1 MSKLSTWT
9 HCTKFYEND
18 PAELIHLFE
27 MHFQACGFQE
37 GENIAILSWTV
48 AAEAQGENIHESW
61 SWLQDLDIK
70 CFLQILCWWRLSNCS
85 HSVLFAAAYAHL
97 PRPRAHLQ
105 HKGLIICGS
114 GKCWLLFYCHCSTH
128 DQNQSTLSLTP
139 SSEFSCKMMY
149 QMIIMR
155 QIFTLQLMGLEKPSC
170 TCSDYEGEY

>member
-27 MHFQACGFQE
+27 MYFQACGFEE

-48 AAEAQGENIHESW
+48 AAAAAQRENIHESW
-61 SWLQDLDIK
+61 PWLQDLGMN
-70 CFLQILCWWRLSNCS
+70 CFLQILCWWRLSNYS
-85 HSVLFAAAYAHL
+85 RSVLFAAAYEHV

-105 HKGLIICGS
+105 HKGKMLAA
-114 GKCWLLFYCHCSTH
+114 
-128 DQNQSTLSLTP
+128 LSLPLHHTWYSLKWTNP
-139 SSEFSCKMMY
+139 ESHTQFRILMSKMMY

-155 QIFTLQLMGLEKPSC
+155 QIIIL
-170 TCSDYEGEY
+170 

>member
-27 MHFQACGFQE
+27 MYFQACGFQK

-48 AAEAQGENIHESW
+48 VAAAQGENIHDSW
-61 SWLQDLDIK
+61 SWLQDLGMK

-85 HSVLFAAAYAHL
+85 RSVLFAATYEHL
-97 PRPRAHLQ
+97 PHPRAHLQ
-105 HKGLIICGS
+105 HKGFDTMSYSKMLAA
-114 GKCWLLFYCHCSTH
+114 LLLPLHHTWYSPKSINPESHTQFRILMS
-128 DQNQSTLSLTP
+128 
-139 SSEFSCKMMY
+139 KMMY

-155 QIFTLQLMGLEKPSC
+155 QIFIL
-170 TCSDYEGEY
+170 